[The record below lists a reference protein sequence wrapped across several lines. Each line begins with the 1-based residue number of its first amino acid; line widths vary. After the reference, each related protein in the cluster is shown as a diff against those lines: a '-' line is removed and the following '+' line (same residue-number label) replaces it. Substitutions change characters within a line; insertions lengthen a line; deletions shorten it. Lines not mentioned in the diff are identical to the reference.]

1 MNPTPPEV
9 DRLIAGGPEP
19 TRTRNPTHIGAAA
32 LVLALGGLGVHAIM
46 QDDGDDTAPPAS
58 AAEPTVTAAPS
69 RVVMGP
75 PPLPSDPGGQPLQAG
90 SYRLLAGFD
99 RIGARID
106 ADLTV
111 EGEGWVDGNFPVLRV
126 GEFYGGVAVYQ
137 THGLAAG
144 SGCNNEEPDF
154 DLGRADLAEKLSRLP
169 GSTVVQPVTPVR
181 AFWHDALHLR
191 LRIRDTCAPR
201 DTYRVAETPRGSH
214 GITYSDGPTTV
225 VMDFWVVDVAG
236 TDVVVDTWHQ
246 RGSSAYLVSQLAEVR
261 DSILFVKGR

>member
-46 QDDGDDTAPPAS
+46 QDGGDDTAPPAS

-75 PPLPSDPGGQPLQAG
+75 PPLPSDPGGQPLRAG

-106 ADLTV
+106 ADLMV

-126 GEFYGGVAVYQ
+126 GEFVRRG
-137 THGLAAG
+137 
-144 SGCNNEEPDF
+144 
-154 DLGRADLAEKLSRLP
+154 SRLP
-169 GSTVVQPVTPVR
+169 DPRSGGGVR
-181 AFWHDALHLR
+181 LQ
-191 LRIRDTCAPR
+191 
-201 DTYRVAETPRGSH
+201 
-214 GITYSDGPTTV
+214 
-225 VMDFWVVDVAG
+225 
-236 TDVVVDTWHQ
+236 Q
-246 RGSSAYLVSQLAEVR
+246 RGAGLRPGPVPT
-261 DSILFVKGR
+261 